1 MGFKMSIIQIIK
13 LQKRGEYMKKT
24 YSFFSAFLLLSVLLN
39 ITTVYGVSWYCARE
53 KNNIQPSLGKDLL
66 FSEKYDLFWCDK
78 KHRSIDEDKVIY
90 LTFDAGY
97 ENGNVKKVVNI
108 LNRQNVKGAFF
119 VLDNFLINNKELVNK
134 MIESGH
140 TIANHTFK
148 HADMTKVKTKDA
160 FKEEL
165 EKLEKLYF
173 DLYGVNMS
181 KYYRPPE
188 GKFNEDNLKWASEL
202 GYKTIMWSFAY
213 ADWDNGK
220 QPSKEY
226 ARKKIY
232 DNLHNGEVMLLH
244 PTSSTNAEILEEVIV
259 ELKKRD
265 FRFGT
270 LDELCQ
276 NY

>member
-1 MGFKMSIIQIIK
+1 
-13 LQKRGEYMKKT
+13 MKKT
-24 YSFFSAFLLLSVLLN
+24 YSFFSVLLLFTIFLN
-39 ITTVYGVSWYCARE
+39 ISTVYGVSWYCARE

-66 FSEKYDLFWCDK
+66 FSEGYDLYWCDK
-78 KHRSIDEDKVIY
+78 SHKCMDDEKVIY

-97 ENGNVKKVVNI
+97 ENGNVEKIVDI

-119 VLDNFLINNKELVNK
+119 VLDNFLIKNKELVK
-134 MIESGH
+134 RMIESGH
-140 TIANHTFK
+140 TIANHTFR
-148 HADMTKVKTKDA
+148 HSDMTKVKTKNA

-173 DLYGVNMS
+173 DLYGVKMS

-188 GKFNEDNLKWASEL
+188 GKFNEDNLKWASDL

-226 ARKKIY
+226 ALKKIY

-244 PTSSTNAEILEEVIV
+244 PTSSTNAEILEEVII
-259 ELKKRD
+259 ELKNKG

-270 LDELCQ
+270 LDELCK
-276 NY
+276 NN